1 MNRDLEKARERMDE
15 LSQDLYTRAS
25 YQKKNALFSIC
36 LNKRRFLHLSSYEAI
51 CLIFTFDNC
60 IFT

>member
-1 MNRDLEKARERMDE
+1 MNRVLEKARERMDE

-36 LNKRRFLHLSSYEAI
+36 LNKR
-51 CLIFTFDNC
+51 
-60 IFT
+60 